1 MAQVDFSVPD
11 TVCINDSMQAVNLSR
26 EASSYYWNFCSGNLA
41 YVPEGENLTN
51 IGQVNGPA
59 FIELVKTGNDFY
71 SFITNH
77 VDGTLTRN
85 FFGNSLLNDPV
96 SVNLG
101 SIGGISHLEGIQV
114 IQDQGKWYGFVTGGI
129 GVESSLLRLEF
140 GTSPEGMPA
149 VTNLGNIG
157 DISYPID
164 LFMYKENLTWIG
176 LTVNYTTSTLT
187 RFVFNNGLENPPEG
201 ENLGNPANLDAPC
214 GLHAMLDKGSW
225 IVFTTNF
232 HSNTLSR
239 IDFGASLQNTPSG
252 VNIGGSN
259 TLSSPFDL
267 TMIRDCERIFGLVV
281 NHYTSELVRI
291 DFGDNIMAE
300 PVYQNVGNIG
310 DMHQPH
316 GLSDVFRDKDVLYVL
331 TANINNTITRMYFPP
346 CDNASIASS
355 TDRNPPRV
363 TYNQPGEYNVSLMID
378 EGLPT
383 QEVICK
389 RIVVFDNPVI
399 SLGNDTTLLPGT
411 SITLSPGE
419 GYRAYDWTTGET
431 GSSIVINLPGE
442 YGVQVTDTNG
452 CKGSASI
459 EITMELTIPNFFTP
473 NGDGFNDRWEIDYFR
488 INPAATVEI
497 FDRNGVKIISYRGN
511 EPGWDGTSRGN
522 PVKADSYWYVISFD
536 DGSAPK
542 KGYVSVVR

>member
-1 MAQVDFSVPD
+1 
-11 TVCINDSMQAVNLSR
+11 
-26 EASSYYWNFCSGNLA
+26 
-41 YVPEGENLTN
+41 
-51 IGQVNGPA
+51 
-59 FIELVKTGNDFY
+59 
-71 SFITNH
+71 
-77 VDGTLTRN
+77 
-85 FFGNSLLNDPV
+85 
-96 SVNLG
+96 
-101 SIGGISHLEGIQV
+101 
-114 IQDQGKWYGFVTGGI
+114 
-129 GVESSLLRLEF
+129 
-140 GTSPEGMPA
+140 
-149 VTNLGNIG
+149 
-157 DISYPID
+157 
-164 LFMYKENLTWIG
+164 
-176 LTVNYTTSTLT
+176 
-187 RFVFNNGLENPPEG
+187 
-201 ENLGNPANLDAPC
+201 
-214 GLHAMLDKGSW
+214 
-225 IVFTTNF
+225 
-232 HSNTLSR
+232 
-239 IDFGASLQNTPSG
+239 
-252 VNIGGSN
+252 
-259 TLSSPFDL
+259 
-267 TMIRDCERIFGLVV
+267 MIRDCERIFGLVV